1 MTSAFCAE
9 AIARISPVPVV
20 KFTYPVTLATEAIR
34 PDRAHFGIPT
44 SAFAFVFSFDF
55 HSFVERKNPFAV
67 ARAFKK
73 AFGERKDV
81 VLVFKSINGDQY
93 PEQLAEMRE
102 AAAGCSVVVL
112 DGYFSRD
119 ETLSLFAS
127 CDALVSLHRAEG
139 LGLGMAEAMALGKP
153 VVATAYSGNM
163 DFMDVNNSLPVRY
176 ELVPLKESYGP
187 YLKGNLW
194 AEPDVEHAA
203 QQLRYLVDNPTEA
216 TAIGARA
223 ARHIR
228 EKHNP
233 TVTAK
238 QITTRLKRL
247 GLWQG

>member
-1 MTSAFCAE
+1 
-9 AIARISPVPVV
+9 
-20 KFTYPVTLATEAIR
+20 
-34 PDRAHFGIPT
+34 
-44 SAFAFVFSFDF
+44 
-55 HSFVERKNPFAV
+55 
-67 ARAFKK
+67 
-73 AFGERKDV
+73 
-81 VLVFKSINGDQY
+81 
-93 PEQLAEMRE
+93 
-102 AAAGCSVVVL
+102 
-112 DGYFSRD
+112 
-119 ETLSLFAS
+119 
-127 CDALVSLHRAEG
+127 
-139 LGLGMAEAMALGKP
+139 
-153 VVATAYSGNM
+153 
-163 DFMDVNNSLPVRY
+163 MDVNNSLPVRY
-176 ELVPLKESYGP
+176 DLVPLTESYGP